1 MAGVSKT
8 QKFYPFTNDRQFL
21 WAGLMSN
28 IKSAFKKAQ
37 TFGYPIDKVFIF
49 LKTKQQN
56 FQVRSIK
63 LNKRISSPLSI
74 EDDLKQA
81 FLKLY
86 RKNASY
92 QSVSCHLTS

>member
-1 MAGVSKT
+1 MN
-8 QKFYPFTNDRQFL
+8 QQFL
-21 WAGLMSN
+21 WAGLMSD

-37 TFGYPIDKVFIF
+37 AFNYPIDKVFIF

-63 LNKRISSPLSI
+63 LNKKVSSPLFI
-74 EDDLKQA
+74 ENDLKQA

-86 RKNASY
+86 KKNVSY
-92 QSVSCHLTS
+92 QSVSCHLTN

>member
-1 MAGVSKT
+1 MN
-8 QKFYPFTNDRQFL
+8 QQFL
-21 WAGLMSN
+21 WTDLMSN

-37 TFGYPIDKVFIF
+37 RFGYPIDKVFIF

-63 LNKRISSPLSI
+63 LNRKISSPLTI
-74 EDDLKQA
+74 ESDLKQA

-86 RKNASY
+86 KKNASY
-92 QSVSCHLTS
+92 ESVSCHLTN

>member
-1 MAGVSKT
+1 MTGISKT

-28 IKSAFKKAQ
+28 VKSAFKKAKMFNYQ
-37 TFGYPIDKVFIF
+37 TDKVFIF
-49 LKTKQQN
+49 FKTKQQN

-63 LNKRISSPLSI
+63 LNKKISSPLSI

-86 RKNASY
+86 RKNVSY
-92 QSVSCHLTS
+92 QSVSCHLTN

>member
-1 MAGVSKT
+1 MN
-8 QKFYPFTNDRQFL
+8 QQFL
-21 WAGLMSN
+21 WADLMNN

-37 TFGYPIDKVFIF
+37 TFDYPIDKVFIF

-63 LNKRISSPLSI
+63 LNKRISSPLAI
-74 EDDLKQA
+74 ENDLKQA

-86 RKNASY
+86 KKNASY
-92 QSVSCHLTS
+92 QSVSCHLTN